1 MVSPAVTPI
10 HRPSIQ
16 PPAFAL
22 TSAANITQPAPL
34 PGSTGIPPEQR
45 STLAGHFNV
54 GDQQAFITQHNS
66 LALAMQKLHGQQPNF
81 KDVQLQQVAAMLAD
95 QPHLNPATLTF
106 KRWIRQSDGI
116 IKTLSE
122 QPLLEALDK
131 KIAELSSQPWKN
143 TDEGANV
150 QSGIFSQGKAS
161 QPPALID
168 TTHSLST
175 IAQHITTQYPEA
187 TLAFWTT
194 PRPSKTNPLVLKA
207 PQDEL
212 LTLHK
217 RQLST
222 LAALRASDGTLSP
235 AGKQLIDAALQY
247 PTLAERENVFADGAR
262 PGVYPLTLDDGT
274 ERGALLAGT
283 FLITQTDGAFSTPP
297 TWPKGRSLALDEA
310 NGPVVLYTPG
320 EGFEEFA
327 TPAQA
332 RETLA
337 QRLDQGAIDADLL
350 LQTLPL
356 SLQNRPNPPTGDDL
370 MLRVEPLAGDVL
382 AEGIPQLLKR
392 QQAEINASFAKISTQ
407 LTYPLHPVIDEAADW
422 SYLLDGSN
430 AMQARNQKLADKLQ
444 PDWLKNL
451 PPVKAALFAHLE
463 RAEEKSASRLRPLLE
478 KITTLPNFAR
488 DRMNE
493 AIQKQY
499 PTAQVDAD
507 KLMVQ
512 VQTNTRIH
520 TGRPSGNETRSVQN
534 RELSLT
540 DLALKN
546 PTEFPAGESGKHTQV
561 TFTLPLKDTQG
572 KPILD
577 ANGNPVTLDTDQL
590 KTLVNTADAG
600 GEYTELLGRE
610 LATDTDSGRA
620 GEVRS
625 AWKANLADLM
635 EKEAFLAELNPDAYK
650 TAATTNTTTK
660 RGAQWVAAVLKHPHP
675 ANRAQVDGKTI
686 VANAFVQ
693 NGLTVQG
700 VMVIGN
706 QSDSPLVLYT
716 PDSPDGVVF
725 REVADQSAL
734 NALMAKKE
742 WQLYTANRK
751 SPVEKDSVTQLA
763 DRANSNWITTFT
775 NPQITLAN
783 LLINAP
789 KTKDIGNKLKPIS
802 ENIQDE
808 LYKQQVKMLIDN
820 ADAQSISSAEV
831 AAQSKTN
838 KIQFGIEVASIFLD
852 LLPVAGKGVSLGIR
866 LGKAGVKALRANTKV
881 LPALIKNPALGRL
894 IYADFATSAAGI
906 PLYRSPP
913 LRPVTAATRTVP
925 RALPAPS
932 GPGSSTQALP
942 NRDLSA
948 YAVPNELIQGRPL
961 RPDGTY
967 NVGDNWY
974 IRFTDSTGT
983 NKVYQIDSA
992 FHARSGMVNIVDP
1005 SAPLTVPK
1013 SSRIKAS
1020 LLAAGNGEWRLSEL
1034 PGGRRHRGRASPP
1047 LDEYLNRV
1055 ITGSGAGDFNAD
1067 AATIGQ
1073 LRRWFQRDMNDF
1085 YTSMASG
1092 QMPARPQLPPIGV
1105 NATPKS
1111 IVQDALAQADVKG
1124 LVLGELHDEPA
1135 SFQFLIDQMQTLKN
1149 AGVTTIYLEGGLF
1162 LQRGPGFGAGAY
1174 ALEDAIYAPRLY
1186 DEAYS
1191 PNSPTTLDV
1200 INAADK
1206 HGIKVI
1212 GLEHRELTFHSDNRA
1227 QRSTNVR
1234 FYEQRLQELNYA
1246 ATQIINQT
1254 PAGEKFVAV
1263 VGNAHM
1269 NTYEN
1274 VPGISELTGSV
1285 GVSISPTPK
1294 GDGSIVSQPPYTPPP
1309 PLKLLQGMSNPEPI
1323 GDIHIDYNIDKITL

>member
-22 TSAANITQPAPL
+22 TSAATITRPAPL
-34 PGSTGIPPEQR
+34 PGSPGIPPEQR

-54 GDQQAFITQHNS
+54 GDQQAFLAQHNS
-66 LALAMQKLHGQQPNF
+66 LALAMQKLHGQQPDF

-106 KRWIRQSDGI
+106 KRWIRQSDGS

-131 KIAELSSQPWKN
+131 KIAELSGQPGKH
-143 TDEGANV
+143 TDEDADV
-150 QSGIFSQGKAS
+150 QSGIFSQRTAS

-175 IAQHITTQYPEA
+175 IAQRIATQYPEA
-187 TLAFWTT
+187 ALAFWTT
-194 PRPSKTNPLVLKA
+194 PRPSKTNPQVLES

-247 PTLAERENVFADGAR
+247 PTLAEREKVFADGAR

-283 FLITQTDGAFSTPP
+283 FLITQTDGAFATPP
-297 TWPKGRSLALDEA
+297 TWPKGRSLTLDEA

-337 QRLDQGAIDADLL
+337 QRLDQGATDADLL

-370 MLRVEPLAGDVL
+370 MLSAEPLAGDVL
-382 AEGIPQLLKR
+382 AEGLPGMLKR
-392 QQAEINASFAKISTQ
+392 QQAEINMSLATASAQSNT
-407 LTYPLHPVIDEAADW
+407 PLHQATDKAADW

-451 PPVKAALFAHLE
+451 PLAKAALFAHLE
-463 RAEEKSASRLRPLLE
+463 RTEEKSASRLTPLLE
-478 KITTLPNFAR
+478 MITTLPNFAR

-493 AIQKQY
+493 AIKKQY

-546 PTEFPAGESGKHTQV
+546 PTEFPAGERGTHTQV
-561 TFTLPLKDTQG
+561 TFTLPLKDKQD

-600 GEYTELLGRE
+600 GEYTRLLGRE
-610 LATDTDSGRA
+610 LATDSDSGRA

-660 RGAQWVAAVLKHPHP
+660 RGAQWVAAVLENPHP
-675 ANRAQVDGKTI
+675 ANRALVDGKTI
-686 VANAFVQ
+686 VANALIQ

-700 VMVIGN
+700 VIVIGN
-706 QSDSPLVLYT
+706 QSDSSLVLFT
-716 PDSPDGVVF
+716 PDAPDGVVF
-725 REVADQSAL
+725 REVADQNAL
-734 NALMAKKE
+734 NALLAKKE
-742 WQLYTANRK
+742 WKLYTDGKK
-751 SPVEKDSVTQLA
+751 SPVDKDSVTQP
-763 DRANSNWITTFT
+763 ANRVSSKWLHTLTTASA
-775 NPQITLAN
+775 TLVD
-783 LLINAP
+783 LS
-789 KTKDIGNKLKPIS
+789 TKVIPNTLKPIS
-802 ENIQDE
+802 ANIQDE
-808 LYKQQVKMLIDN
+808 LYKQQVNRLIDN

-866 LGKAGVKALRANTKV
+866 LGKAGVTALRANTKV
-881 LPALIKNPALGRL
+881 LPGLIKNPALGRL

-906 PLYRSPP
+906 PLYQSPP
-913 LRPVTAATRTVP
+913 LRPATAAMRTVP
-925 RALPAPS
+925 RALPAPP

-948 YAVPNELIQGRPL
+948 YAVPNELIQGHPL

-974 IRFTDSTGT
+974 IRFTDRTGT

-1005 SAPLTVPK
+1005 SASLTVPK

-1020 LLAAGNGEWRLSEL
+1020 LQAAGNGEWRLSEL

-1047 LDEYLNRV
+1047 PDEYLDRV

-1067 AATIGQ
+1067 AATIGR

-1085 YTSMASG
+1085 YTSIASG

-1124 LVLGELHDEPA
+1124 LVLGERHEEPA

-1149 AGVTTIYLEGGLF
+1149 AGVTTIYMEGGLF

-1174 ALEDAIYAPRLY
+1174 APEDAIYAPRLY
-1186 DEAYS
+1186 DAAYS